1 MSSEGG
7 PEEEARRLL
16 PGGVSSPIRASVRPS
31 PFLTEWAKGA
41 RIRALGGA
49 ELVDWVM
56 GYGPLILGHSDERV
70 RAAVVE
76 QLDRGWLYGTPTRS
90 EVELAR
96 KISEYYG
103 PGKVRFVNSGGE
115 AAMTAVRLARGAT
128 GRRLVVK
135 FDGCYHGASDA
146 LLSRRGGGAEGVP
159 SSAGVPEEFSRS
171 TLVLRYNDPEEFSRE
186 MERRGEEVAAIIVEP
201 VGANMGVVP
210 ATADF
215 LRALRAEADRAGAIL
230 IFDEV
235 VTGFRLGLRGAQ
247 GLYGIRPDLTVLGKI
262 IGGGFPVG
270 AVVGRPE
277 LMDLLAPSGPVYN
290 AGTFNGHPVSMA
302 AGLATIRILE
312 EGWPYSRAERAARAV
327 VEELSDIRVGG
338 RRVAVNA
345 VGSMF
350 QVFMREPP
358 VANADDVRGSDG
370 EAYSRFHEALTRSG
384 VFSPPSQTESWF
396 ASAAHGEEEVALTV
410 EAIRRARPR

>member
-1 MSSEGG
+1 M
-7 PEEEARRLL
+7 
-16 PGGVSSPIRASVRPS
+16 RPS
-31 PFLTEWAKGA
+31 PFLVEGA
-41 RIRALGGA
+41 RGARLVTRGG

-56 GYGPLILGHSDERV
+56 GYGPLILGHADERV
-70 RAAVVE
+70 RRAVE
-76 QLDRGWLYGTPTRS
+76 GQLERGWLYGAPSRS
-90 EVELAR
+90 EIELAR
-96 KISEYYG
+96 KIVEYYG

-146 LLSRRGGGAEGVP
+146 LLSRAGREGVGEP
-159 SSAGVPEEFSRS
+159 SSAGVPGEIASL
-171 TLVLRYNDPEEFSRE
+171 TLVLRYNDPQGLEGA
-186 MERRGEEVAAIIVEP
+186 MRRVGEDVAAIIVEP

-210 ATADF
+210 ADADF
-215 LRALRAEADRAGAIL
+215 LRALREEADRAGALL

-247 GLYGIRPDLTVLGKI
+247 GLYGVRPDLTVLGKI

-270 AVVGRPE
+270 AVVGRAE

-302 AGLATIRILE
+302 AGLATIEVLE
-312 EGWPYSRAERAARAV
+312 EGWPYARAERAARAV
-327 VEELSDIRVGG
+327 AEELSRMRLGG
-338 RRVAVNA
+338 RPVAVNA

-358 VANADDVRGSDG
+358 VRDAEGARAADQG
-370 EAYSRFHEALTRSG
+370 AYARLHESLLREG
-384 VFSPPSQTESWF
+384 VFSPPVQTETWF
-396 ASAAHGEEEVALTV
+396 ASAAHGDEEVERTL
-410 EAIRRARPR
+410 EGLRRAWPGRGGGST